1 MTTTIFV
8 SITDILAWIGI
19 TLCILTLFTLWVI
32 ETIKKHIKRNERRTK
47 LLDLR
52 IQWPPRHRGT
62 LRQL

>member
-32 ETIKKHIKRNERRTK
+32 ETIKKHIK
-47 LLDLR
+47 
-52 IQWPPRHRGT
+52 
-62 LRQL
+62 